1 MHRGPTTGLLH
12 WTFPAMLLVGAL
24 AAATSGRDLT
34 QSFSDLQAIAEPT
47 RPTILVWV
55 QRAVSLLLL
64 LAALEQIL
72 NHIALQRRTPSPT
85 LLAAFIAFW
94 VGTIGAPAVL
104 GAHPAISHELLY
116 APAVG
121 IAACLVG
128 ASERDR
134 ILHAARDA
142 LMVLMLAG
150 LLAVAVRPTL
160 VLDPSYDAGL
170 LAGVPRFA
178 GLTPHAV
185 TQGSLAQGATLLLW
199 AFPYR
204 HRWTNS
210 AAWAL
215 TLGVLLIAQSKAA
228 EGRRVHQNHFIART
242 QRRQQVR
249 QRVAREQFL
258 GVGGHRPCRQY
269 RQSGQI
275 GHRDAGIRARASGQ
289 HAGQADA
296 TGDTQ
301 QPVLAR
307 VAQVGIDHQSALA
320 QLGQQDREVGGEVA
334 SAFGAPRTHDSQR
347 RVARVVFKPSQHQLA
362 AQRTQVFDRGT
373 LRLPGRH
380 QFAGQRAIARQGH
393 LTKLHRQR
401 QPHVLGSEQAQLD
414 AGLAIQLPRHKL
426 SRVDAVGIGP
436 RQPPHLDQERADG
449 CWALPRQGQ
458 GRVRLHG
465 LGLGQGGAVHRPA
478 PPLKPRRRR
487 GPESADRPG

>member
-128 ASERDR
+128 PSERDR

-204 HRWTNS
+204 HRWTNR

-228 EGRRVHQNHFIART
+228 WIACGVCLGAMAAVRHGNALRRGLAD
-242 QRRQQVR
+242 
-249 QRVAREQFL
+249 
-258 GVGGHRPCRQY
+258 P
-269 RQSGQI
+269 RQSQSASLMLVGLGALVLASTVAVI
-275 GHRDAGIRARASGQ
+275 VGDAGTRVSDFLESPEGARMATLTGRDRIWAIAAQEWSSHPVFGYGLTLWDAAYRARIDLP
-289 HAGQADA
+289 HATHAHNQFMDDAARAGSVGVIALVVYAAVLLVMSVRYARA
-296 TGDTQ
+296 TGGLSIAFFLS
-301 QPVLAR
+301 LALR
-307 VAQVGIDHQSALA
+307 AVSEVPLTL
-320 QLGQQDREVGGEVA
+320 LGY
-334 SAFGAPRTHDSQR
+334 
-347 RVARVVFKPSQHQLA
+347 
-362 AQRTQVFDRGT
+362 
-373 LRLPGRH
+373 
-380 QFAGQRAIARQGH
+380 
-393 LTKLHRQR
+393 
-401 QPHVLGSEQAQLD
+401 GSELFMQ
-414 AGLAIQLPRHKL
+414 GLFLVIL
-426 SRVDAVGIGP
+426 SATT
-436 RQPPHLDQERADG
+436 LE
-449 CWALPRQGQ
+449 
-458 GRVRLHG
+458 
-465 LGLGQGGAVHRPA
+465 RPA
-478 PPLKPRRRR
+478 RRSHTFPLRYGVVR
-487 GPESADRPG
+487 

>member
-204 HRWTNS
+204 HRWTNR

-228 EGRRVHQNHFIART
+228 WIACGVCLGAMAAVRHGNALRRGLAD
-242 QRRQQVR
+242 
-249 QRVAREQFL
+249 
-258 GVGGHRPCRQY
+258 P
-269 RQSGQI
+269 RQSQSASLMLVGLGAI
-275 GHRDAGIRARASGQ
+275 VLASTVAVIVGDAGTRVSDFLESPEGARMATLTGRDRIWAIAAQEWSSHPVFGYGLTLWDAAYRARIDLP
-289 HAGQADA
+289 HATHAHNQFMDDAARAGSVGVIALVVYAAVLLVMSVRYARA
-296 TGDTQ
+296 TGGLSIAFFLS
-301 QPVLAR
+301 LALR
-307 VAQVGIDHQSALA
+307 AVSEVPLTL
-320 QLGQQDREVGGEVA
+320 LGY
-334 SAFGAPRTHDSQR
+334 
-347 RVARVVFKPSQHQLA
+347 
-362 AQRTQVFDRGT
+362 
-373 LRLPGRH
+373 
-380 QFAGQRAIARQGH
+380 
-393 LTKLHRQR
+393 
-401 QPHVLGSEQAQLD
+401 GSELFMQ
-414 AGLAIQLPRHKL
+414 GLFLVIL
-426 SRVDAVGIGP
+426 SAAT
-436 RQPPHLDQERADG
+436 LE
-449 CWALPRQGQ
+449 
-458 GRVRLHG
+458 
-465 LGLGQGGAVHRPA
+465 RPA
-478 PPLKPRRRR
+478 RRSHTFPLRYGVVR
-487 GPESADRPG
+487 

>member
-204 HRWTNS
+204 HRWTNR

-228 EGRRVHQNHFIART
+228 WIACGVCLGAMAAVRHGNALRRGLAD
-242 QRRQQVR
+242 
-249 QRVAREQFL
+249 
-258 GVGGHRPCRQY
+258 P
-269 RQSGQI
+269 RQSQSASLMLI
-275 GHRDAGIRARASGQ
+275 GLGALVLASTVAVIVGDAGTRVSDFLESPEGARMATLTGRDRIWAIAAQEWRSHPVFGYGLTLWDAAYRARIDLP
-289 HAGQADA
+289 HATHAHNQFMDDAARAGSVGVIALVVYAAVLLVMSVRYARA
-296 TGDTQ
+296 TGGLSIAFFLS
-301 QPVLAR
+301 LALR
-307 VAQVGIDHQSALA
+307 AVSEVPLTL
-320 QLGQQDREVGGEVA
+320 LGY
-334 SAFGAPRTHDSQR
+334 
-347 RVARVVFKPSQHQLA
+347 
-362 AQRTQVFDRGT
+362 
-373 LRLPGRH
+373 
-380 QFAGQRAIARQGH
+380 
-393 LTKLHRQR
+393 
-401 QPHVLGSEQAQLD
+401 GSELFMQ
-414 AGLAIQLPRHKL
+414 GLFLVIL
-426 SRVDAVGIGP
+426 SATT
-436 RQPPHLDQERADG
+436 LE
-449 CWALPRQGQ
+449 
-458 GRVRLHG
+458 
-465 LGLGQGGAVHRPA
+465 RPA
-478 PPLKPRRRR
+478 RRSHTFPLRYGVVR
-487 GPESADRPG
+487 

>member
-12 WTFPAMLLVGAL
+12 WAFPAMLLVGAL

-34 QSFSDLQAIAEPT
+34 QSFSDLQAITEPA
-47 RPTILVWV
+47 RPMILVWV

-134 ILHAARDA
+134 ILNAARDA

-160 VLDPSYDAGL
+160 VLDPSYNAGL

-204 HRWTNS
+204 HRWTNR

-228 EGRRVHQNHFIART
+228 WIACVVCLGVMALVRHGGALRRGLADPRQSLSASLMLVGLGALVLASTVAVVVGDAGTRVSEFLESPEGVRMVSLTGRDRIWAIAAQEWSSHPVFGYGLTLWDAAYRARIDLPHATHAHNQFMDDAARAGSVGATVLGIYAAVLLVMSVRYARATGGLSIALFLSLALRAVSEVPLTLIGYGSELFIHGLLLVLLAAA
-242 QRRQQVR
+242 
-249 QRVAREQFL
+249 ARERHAAVSQTYPL
-258 GVGGHRPCRQY
+258 RYGV
-269 RQSGQI
+269 
-275 GHRDAGIRARASGQ
+275 
-289 HAGQADA
+289 
-296 TGDTQ
+296 
-301 QPVLAR
+301 VL
-307 VAQVGIDHQSALA
+307 
-320 QLGQQDREVGGEVA
+320 
-334 SAFGAPRTHDSQR
+334 
-347 RVARVVFKPSQHQLA
+347 
-362 AQRTQVFDRGT
+362 
-373 LRLPGRH
+373 
-380 QFAGQRAIARQGH
+380 
-393 LTKLHRQR
+393 
-401 QPHVLGSEQAQLD
+401 
-414 AGLAIQLPRHKL
+414 
-426 SRVDAVGIGP
+426 
-436 RQPPHLDQERADG
+436 
-449 CWALPRQGQ
+449 
-458 GRVRLHG
+458 
-465 LGLGQGGAVHRPA
+465 
-478 PPLKPRRRR
+478 
-487 GPESADRPG
+487 

>member
-204 HRWTNS
+204 HRWTNR

-228 EGRRVHQNHFIART
+228 WIACGVCLGAMAAVRHGNALRRGLAD
-242 QRRQQVR
+242 
-249 QRVAREQFL
+249 
-258 GVGGHRPCRQY
+258 P
-269 RQSGQI
+269 RQSQSASLMLVGLGAI
-275 GHRDAGIRARASGQ
+275 VLASTVAVIVGDAGTRVSDFLESPEGARMATLTGRDRIWAIAAQEWSSHPVFGYGLTLWDAAYRARIDLP
-289 HAGQADA
+289 HATHAHNQFMDDAARAGSVGVIALVVYAAVLLVMSVRYARA
-296 TGDTQ
+296 TGGLSIAFFLS
-301 QPVLAR
+301 LALR
-307 VAQVGIDHQSALA
+307 AVSEVPLTL
-320 QLGQQDREVGGEVA
+320 LGY
-334 SAFGAPRTHDSQR
+334 
-347 RVARVVFKPSQHQLA
+347 
-362 AQRTQVFDRGT
+362 
-373 LRLPGRH
+373 
-380 QFAGQRAIARQGH
+380 
-393 LTKLHRQR
+393 
-401 QPHVLGSEQAQLD
+401 GSELFMQ
-414 AGLAIQLPRHKL
+414 GLFLVIL
-426 SRVDAVGIGP
+426 SATT
-436 RQPPHLDQERADG
+436 LE
-449 CWALPRQGQ
+449 
-458 GRVRLHG
+458 
-465 LGLGQGGAVHRPA
+465 RPA
-478 PPLKPRRRR
+478 RRSHTFPLRYGVVR
-487 GPESADRPG
+487 

>member
-204 HRWTNS
+204 HRWTNR

-228 EGRRVHQNHFIART
+228 WIACGVCLGAMAAVRHGNALRRGLAD
-242 QRRQQVR
+242 
-249 QRVAREQFL
+249 
-258 GVGGHRPCRQY
+258 P
-269 RQSGQI
+269 RQSQSASLMLVGLGALVLASTVAVI
-275 GHRDAGIRARASGQ
+275 VGDAGTRVSDFLESPEGARMATLTGRDRIWAIAAQEWSSHPVFGYGLTLWDAAYRARIDLP
-289 HAGQADA
+289 HATHAHNQFMDDAARAGSVGVIALVVYAAVLLVMSVRYARA
-296 TGDTQ
+296 TGGLSIAFFLS
-301 QPVLAR
+301 LALR
-307 VAQVGIDHQSALA
+307 AVSEVPLTL
-320 QLGQQDREVGGEVA
+320 LGY
-334 SAFGAPRTHDSQR
+334 
-347 RVARVVFKPSQHQLA
+347 
-362 AQRTQVFDRGT
+362 
-373 LRLPGRH
+373 
-380 QFAGQRAIARQGH
+380 
-393 LTKLHRQR
+393 
-401 QPHVLGSEQAQLD
+401 GSELFMQ
-414 AGLAIQLPRHKL
+414 GLFLVIL
-426 SRVDAVGIGP
+426 SATT
-436 RQPPHLDQERADG
+436 LE
-449 CWALPRQGQ
+449 
-458 GRVRLHG
+458 
-465 LGLGQGGAVHRPA
+465 RPA
-478 PPLKPRRRR
+478 RRSHTFPLRYGVVR
-487 GPESADRPG
+487 

>member
-1 MHRGPTTGLLH
+1 
-12 WTFPAMLLVGAL
+12 MLLVGAL

-128 ASERDR
+128 PSERDR

-204 HRWTNS
+204 HRWTNR

-228 EGRRVHQNHFIART
+228 WIACGVCLGAMAAVRHGNALRRGLAD
-242 QRRQQVR
+242 
-249 QRVAREQFL
+249 
-258 GVGGHRPCRQY
+258 P
-269 RQSGQI
+269 RQSQSASLMLVGLGALVLASTVAVI
-275 GHRDAGIRARASGQ
+275 VGDAGTRVSDFLESPEGARMATLTGRDRIWAIAAQEWSSHPVFGYGLTLWDAAYRARIDLP
-289 HAGQADA
+289 HATHAHNQFMDDAARAGSVGVIALVVYAALLLVMSVRYARA
-296 TGDTQ
+296 TGGLSIAFFLS
-301 QPVLAR
+301 LALR
-307 VAQVGIDHQSALA
+307 AVSEVPLTL
-320 QLGQQDREVGGEVA
+320 LGY
-334 SAFGAPRTHDSQR
+334 
-347 RVARVVFKPSQHQLA
+347 
-362 AQRTQVFDRGT
+362 
-373 LRLPGRH
+373 
-380 QFAGQRAIARQGH
+380 
-393 LTKLHRQR
+393 
-401 QPHVLGSEQAQLD
+401 GSELFMQ
-414 AGLAIQLPRHKL
+414 GLFLVIL
-426 SRVDAVGIGP
+426 SATT
-436 RQPPHLDQERADG
+436 LE
-449 CWALPRQGQ
+449 
-458 GRVRLHG
+458 
-465 LGLGQGGAVHRPA
+465 RPA
-478 PPLKPRRRR
+478 RRSHTFPLRYGVVR
-487 GPESADRPG
+487 